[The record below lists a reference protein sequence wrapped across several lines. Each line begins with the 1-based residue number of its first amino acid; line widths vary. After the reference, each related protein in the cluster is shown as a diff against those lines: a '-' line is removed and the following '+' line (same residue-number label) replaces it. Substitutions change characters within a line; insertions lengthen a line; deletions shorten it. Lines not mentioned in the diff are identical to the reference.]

1 MRKMKTK
8 IKYSVIFLLGFL
20 LICFSSCS
28 REELE
33 TPSPFGPAGFAILVE
48 MSANPNVL
56 VAGNKRQTSIVTT
69 TVTSSD
75 GEPLAN
81 RKLVFEVRD
90 WRNNRTTDL
99 GYFAG
104 YQGVITAITNS
115 NGVISLVFY
124 GPLKNDLSSERKTVY
139 VWATLVHHGR
149 EVIVEV
155 TSIALIREE

>member
-1 MRKMKTK
+1 MKTK
-8 IKYSVIFLLGFL
+8 IKYSAIFLLGFL

-56 VAGNKRQTSIVTT
+56 VAGNKKRQTSIVTT

-81 RKLVFEVRD
+81 RRVVFEIRGPGGN
-90 WRNNRTTDL
+90 RNTDL

-104 YQGVITAITNS
+104 YQGVLTSITNS
-115 NGVISLVFY
+115 QGVISLVFW
-124 GPLKNDLSSERKTVY
+124 GPLKNDLGNNDSRTVY
-139 VWATLVHHGR
+139 IWATLVHHGR

-155 TSIALIREE
+155 CPITLIREE

>member
-1 MRKMKTK
+1 MKIK
-8 IKYSVIFLLGFL
+8 IKYSAIFLLSFL

-33 TPSPFGPAGFAILVE
+33 TPAPFGPAGFAILVE

-56 VAGNKRQTSIVTT
+56 VAGNKRKTSVITT

-81 RKLVFEVRD
+81 RKVVFEIRGAQG
-90 WRNNRTTDL
+90 NRTTDF
-99 GYFAG
+99 GYFSG
-104 YQGVITAITNS
+104 YQGVVTEVTNS
-115 NGVISLVFY
+115 NGVISLVFW
-124 GPLKNDLSSERKTVY
+124 GPLKNDLGNNDSRTVY
-139 VWATLVHHGR
+139 IWATLVHHGR

-155 TSIALIREE
+155 CPITLIREEG